1 MPKIRRL
8 PMKITKCKKCGAD
21 IAFLRL
27 ESGKLAPVSIASEEK
42 RYIVVPPRK
51 KNGDLPFKTSA
62 EALLVNTYIS
72 HFADC
77 PDAASFRKDD

>member
-1 MPKIRRL
+1 
-8 PMKITKCKKCGAD
+8 MKITKCKKCGAN

-27 ESGKLAPVSIASEEK
+27 ESGKLVPLSIASEEK
-42 RYIVVPPRK
+42 RYVLTPPRR
-51 KNGDLPFKTSA
+51 KNGDLPFKSSA
-62 EALLVNTYIS
+62 EALLVNTYLS